1 MLPGGLCVLG
11 LYAFC
16 GEASF
21 RAAAPA
27 LARATAALP
36 SADSA
41 AFAAP
46 DAFLLLHA
54 DAGARA
60 KLSAR
65 RGVGLKPVEVKPGR
79 AWAQFHVVDACFRV
93 DVALPAGGGAPLRAA
108 AAAALAREA
117 ARAADG
123 HVTWRGALPPPGA
136 TLGDVL
142 GSAGALAAAA
152 SAASPPAAPAALQ
165 LWAPPP
171 CVALPAAL
179 AGGHPAGD
187 AAPGTLR
194 VEGVIALRAYAY
206 AREPFARAAAD
217 LKARAHACVAWHIA
231 LMARGARL

>member
-27 LARATAALP
+27 LARAAAALP
-36 SADSA
+36 FAESA
-41 AFAAP
+41 AFAAA

-65 RGVGLKPVEVKPGR
+65 RGSGLKPVEVKPGR
-79 AWAQFHVVDACFRV
+79 AWAQFHVVDALFRV

-123 HVTWRGALPPPGA
+123 HVTWRGALPAAGA

-142 GSAGALAAAA
+142 GVAGALAAA
-152 SAASPPAAPAALQ
+152 SGPQTAPATLQ

-171 CVALPAAL
+171 CVALPAAPM
-179 AGGHPAGD
+179 GGHPADD

-194 VEGVIALRAYAY
+194 IEGVIALRAYAY
-206 AREPFARAAAD
+206 AREPFARAASD
-217 LKARAHACVAWHIA
+217 LKARAHARAACGIA
-231 LMARGARL
+231 